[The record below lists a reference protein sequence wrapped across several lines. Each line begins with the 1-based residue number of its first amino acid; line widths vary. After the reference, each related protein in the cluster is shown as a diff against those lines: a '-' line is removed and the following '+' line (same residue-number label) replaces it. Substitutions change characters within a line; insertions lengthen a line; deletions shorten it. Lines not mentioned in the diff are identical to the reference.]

1 MNQETTDNNASRKRP
16 ALHHDHHDNHRDS
29 GSPNHNNAAELA
41 VATAAGHEDHDGIDF
56 QTDHHHHHN
65 VNDQYDQHHHHHQ
78 HQHHMDDDRS
88 QQSESNDHHCLD
100 VEPNHIATAA
110 AATRSNSFIALPSA
124 VLEHILIYLPCS
136 YIGLLP
142 MLCTSLHSEIG
153 TQSPAL
159 WRNLILREG
168 WTEPKNVQ
176 AESITLYKSFF
187 LSHDRIC
194 QRVEALKM
202 GVTKLLTPDKDVN
215 VSRGIALGALD
226 EIQGDLDPSEM
237 LMNVWDDHSV
247 LIVSQM
253 DCVVHLHQVSTQT
266 SSDDKCVR
274 EIMQV
279 RLAPVPIS
287 DGFDCTLTKMAIGD
301 HYVLFAFFVD
311 DGLLGFSV
319 LASIMKD
326 ELLSNSTEDT
336 IECGDCLKKHE
347 LSLMVKDF
355 YDRNPDHNHSR
366 FLSDLLERQNFENK
380 LAFYVIDLIDVGHG
394 IFCVLV
400 NIYHRY
406 FERDEEGF
414 HIELENHLFDAL
426 LSFSASNG
434 GERIL
439 DCIHIPRTN
448 DITGSLSPN
457 MEWPHRSDPVE
468 IICNI
473 RSFDDR
479 TVETMVVNMDR
490 SGVFHRTRFMIPCRS
505 TSNLYLSH
513 TLRTPSRLVRYSRG
527 EGVLDVYDMEDDLLS
542 ENLPLTT
549 EFNTVLSMN
558 HLGNDYVMMLCRRDA
573 ISAPADEDIDDQ
585 RNVYCLYFIV
595 IHISSMEEIY
605 VSRITSI
612 EKVDMMVAIGKD
624 CTIVA
629 AVQGIGCCFS
639 SRHV

>member
-1 MNQETTDNNASRKRP
+1 
-16 ALHHDHHDNHRDS
+16 
-29 GSPNHNNAAELA
+29 
-41 VATAAGHEDHDGIDF
+41 
-56 QTDHHHHHN
+56 
-65 VNDQYDQHHHHHQ
+65 
-78 HQHHMDDDRS
+78 MDDDRS

-100 VEPNHIATAA
+100 DEPNHIVAVAAA

-124 VLEHILIYLPCS
+124 VLEHILIYLPFS

-159 WRNLILREG
+159 WRNVILREG
-168 WTEPKNVQ
+168 WTEPKNVP
-176 AESITLYKSFF
+176 ADSMTLYKSFF

-202 GVTKLLTPDKDVN
+202 GVTKLLTPDNDVK
-215 VSRGIALGALD
+215 VSKEIALSSLD
-226 EIQGDLDPSEM
+226 EIPGDLDPSEM

-253 DCVVHLHQVSTQT
+253 DCLVHLHQVSTQT

-287 DGFDCTLTKMAIGD
+287 EETDCWLTNMAIGD
-301 HYVLFAFFVD
+301 RFILFAFDVD
-311 DGLLGFSV
+311 CQ
-319 LASIMKD
+319 SILTSMMKD

-347 LSLMVKDF
+347 VSLMVQDL
-355 YDRNPDHNHSR
+355 YDRNPDHNHLR
-366 FLSDLLERQNFENK
+366 DLSDLLEGQNFENEIH
-380 LAFYVIDLIDVGHG
+380 FDVFDLIDVGHG
-394 IFCVLV
+394 IFCLLV
-400 NIYHRY
+400 KIHYHLGY
-406 FERDEEGF
+406 EIG
-414 HIELENHLFDAL
+414 DAL
-426 LSFSASNG
+426 LSFSASNE
-434 GERIL
+434 GEGIL
-439 DCIHIPRTN
+439 DYFEIPREN
-448 DITGSLSPN
+448 HVIGSLSSN
-457 MEWPHRSDPVE
+457 MEWTHRSDPVE

-473 RSFDDR
+473 GSFDR
-479 TVETMVVNMDR
+479 TVETMAVNMDR
-490 SGVFHRTRFMIPCRS
+490 SGIFHRTRFMIPYRS
-505 TSNLYLSH
+505 PSCVFLSH
-513 TLRTPSRLVRYSRG
+513 STLRTPSRLVRCSRG
-527 EGVLDVYDMEDDLLS
+527 EGVLDVYDMEDDLGVLDVYDMEDDLPS

-549 EFNTVLSMN
+549 EFNTLLLMN

-595 IHISSMEEIY
+595 IHIPSMEEIY

-629 AVQGIGCCFS
+629 VVQGKGCCFS
-639 SRHV
+639 SPHV